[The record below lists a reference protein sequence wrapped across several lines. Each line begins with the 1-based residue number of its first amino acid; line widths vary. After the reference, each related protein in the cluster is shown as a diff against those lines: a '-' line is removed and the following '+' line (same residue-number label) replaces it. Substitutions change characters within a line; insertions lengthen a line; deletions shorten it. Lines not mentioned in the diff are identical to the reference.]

1 MLFDLFVS
9 FFQIGLF
16 SVGGGYAA
24 IPLIQSQIVDRLG
37 LLTLAEF
44 TDLITV
50 AEMTPGPIALNA
62 ATFVGTRCAGL
73 GGALLC
79 TAGCMLP
86 SVCISLALAY
96 VYYRWRTVSAVQTLL
111 SALRPAVVAL
121 IAGAGLS
128 ILCLAVLHADLGAL
142 VAGLLAGAL
151 PDLPDG
157 FRIIEAVLFAG
168 ALIVLRMK
176 KAGAIAVLFGTGAV
190 GTVAYLLLGL
200 A

>member
-1 MLFDLFVS
+1 
-9 FFQIGLF
+9 
-16 SVGGGYAA
+16 
-24 IPLIQSQIVDRLG
+24 
-37 LLTLAEF
+37 
-44 TDLITV
+44 
-50 AEMTPGPIALNA
+50 
-62 ATFVGTRCAGL
+62 
-73 GGALLC
+73 
-79 TAGCMLP
+79 MLP

-128 ILCLAVLHADLGAL
+128 ILCLAVLHADLGVL
-142 VAGLLAGAL
+142 VASLLAGAL

-157 FRIIEAVLFAG
+157 FRAIEAVLFVG